1 MFWVLWKLNKRFRH
15 LPLKLSRSG
24 VIIWLAQQS
33 MNPNVS
39 NSSVS
44 LDPIGPVALT
54 SDQVQITDFAVP
66 VPTAQAGRGLYQD
79 GEDIAGISQDIVKIC
94 SRPYRHTTLN
104 WQSSQAVGSM
114 IHTFDPLQHVL
125 SQPMVWNVL
134 APFRYFRCTA
144 RVRFQISGN
153 AFLGGKLIAAW
164 IPPNRINSFCDG
176 WFSLTTLSGIPQ
188 RVEMY
193 PTENSTYELEIPLLM
208 SSRWL
213 DLDQTVNGGLF
224 YNSAGFNSEQLVTLG
239 VVGVWVASALV
250 SEDTIDSSAVSMFV
264 SLENFQLETA
274 YRLNFPALLPPIPT
288 VTPLTKFLP
297 FGSKFVNQVS
307 AIWFG
312 IDPTLLDEKKEKQK
326 QRKAIQV
333 FNSGTSAG
341 EARQKESSGWVSGP
355 VRTVAQ
361 MASVFFPFSGTFS
374 PLVAAV
380 NATASGLA
388 SVLSYFNL
396 DKPRMMALPTQ
407 IISNYRGI
415 AHSDGIDQ
423 VNSLALS
430 SDNAVSAVGLNQP
443 FDPEAL
449 EISRI
454 ASIPQVISS
463 KQVVTSMAASTVI
476 MQWSV
481 APLNVPIVGTNS
493 ALNIDSA
500 ECYAYCPTFA
510 SWAAA
515 PFRFWRGTCVI
526 DVEVVAQAFSKMYLG
541 LSWQPG
547 FGEFAVPVTT
557 VASGTETELLTQIV
571 QVSGNTRA
579 RFVIPYKAGS
589 HWLRND
595 MNAQFNATN
604 SSIFQREKTGR
615 VNGTFTMYVVNPLTS
630 YSASGPN
637 LNPVTVFT
645 SVSFPD
651 LQVARPTGVNLCS
664 VRGGNYVA
672 LQPVGFSEK
681 KQVFNSGESS
691 SDTPSAQLSHNHWF
705 GDKITS
711 IMDVTRRPTSIGFM
725 IGTGVQFASQSIWS
739 LFNTIPQ
746 MSKPLPTDVS
756 TAAESFGNAL
766 PYPNNFAV
774 WFSNI
779 YLAWRGEVSYQLVAE
794 IGGNTTSTQNFL
806 PSSNRPA
813 VKLTNTDAWDFTTFP
828 FLSTGRP
835 TFNVGYTPSA
845 STYTDGTFYKP
856 MYNVDIP
863 IAASVPYYSE
873 STFQMTIDPGLPAIS
888 GSPTTFTFFG
898 APYVTGA
905 MPGVNVTVQPPA
917 SQNVELPFDAVR
929 FTMLASTG
937 DNFSYG
943 ALYPPGVITDYITD
957 GSQSFPLSTTAST
970 YSLPPTWITSVP

>member
-1 MFWVLWKLNKRFRH
+1 
-15 LPLKLSRSG
+15 
-24 VIIWLAQQS
+24 

-94 SRPYRHTTLN
+94 SRPYRHTTLV

-164 IPPNRINSFCDG
+164 VPPNRVNSFCDG
-176 WFSLTTLSGIPQ
+176 WISLTTLSGIPQ

-193 PTENSTYELEIPLLM
+193 PTENSTYELEIPLLL
-208 SSRWL
+208 SSRWM
-213 DLDQTVNGGLF
+213 DLDQTVNGGLSYTNTSF
-224 YNSAGFNSEQLVTLG
+224 LTEQIVSLG
-239 VVGVWVASALV
+239 LIGIWVASALV
-250 SEDTIDSSAVSMFV
+250 SEDTIDSSAVSMWV
-264 SLENFQLETA
+264 NLENFQLETA
-274 YRLNFPALLPPIPT
+274 YRLNFPSLTPPTPI
-288 VTPLTKFLP
+288 VSPLTKFLP
-297 FGSKFVNQVS
+297 FGTKFVNQVG

-312 IDPTLLDEKKEKQK
+312 IDPTLLEEKEKREK
-326 QRKAIQV
+326 GRKAVQV

-341 EARQKESSGWVSGP
+341 EARQKESSGWISGP
-355 VRTVAQ
+355 LRTVAQ
-361 MASVFFPFSGTFS
+361 MASVFSPFSGTFS

-388 SVLSYFNL
+388 SVLSFFNL

-407 IISNYRGI
+407 IISNYRNI
-415 AHSDGIDQ
+415 AHSDGVDQ

-449 EISRI
+449 QISRI

-463 KQVVTSMAASTVI
+463 QQVVTSMAASTVI

-481 APLNVPIVGTNS
+481 APWNVPVVGTNS
-493 ALNIDSA
+493 ALNVDSS

-510 SWAAA
+510 SWVSA

-547 FGEFAVPVTT
+547 FGEYAVPVTT

-589 HWLRND
+589 HWLRTD
-595 MNAQFNATN
+595 YNAQFNATN
-604 SSIFQREKTGR
+604 SSIVQREKTGR

-651 LQVARPTGVNLCS
+651 LQVARPTGVSMCS
-664 VRGGNYVA
+664 VRGGNYSA
-672 LQPVGFSEK
+672 LQNPGLTEK
-681 KQVFNSGESS
+681 KAQVFNSGESS

-711 IMDVTRRPTSIGFM
+711 ILDVTRRPSSIGWM
-725 IGTGVQFASQSIWS
+725 IGNTTQLAYQSIWS
-739 LFNTIPQ
+739 LFNTIPS
-746 MSKPLPTDVS
+746 MAKPQPTDVS

-779 YLAWRGEVSYQLVAE
+779 YLAWRGEVSYQLLAE
-794 IGGNTTSTQNFL
+794 IGGNITSSANYL
-806 PSSNRPA
+806 PSNDRPA
-813 VKLTNTDAWDFTTFP
+813 VKLTNVDAWDFTSFP
-828 FLSTGRP
+828 FPSFGRP
-835 TFNVGYTPSA
+835 NFSGYVPSA
-845 STYTDGTFYKP
+845 STYTDGSFYKP
-856 MYNVDIP
+856 MYNTDIP
-863 IAASVPYYSE
+863 MTASVPYYSE
-873 STFQMTIDPGLPAIS
+873 STFQMTIDPGLPAIG
-888 GSPTTFTFFG
+888 GSPPTFAYFG
-898 APYVTGA
+898 TPYVTGA
-905 MPGVNVTVQPPA
+905 MPGVNVSVQMPVPLNTEVA
-917 SQNVELPFDAVR
+917 FDPMR

-937 DNFSYG
+937 DNFSFG

-957 GSQSFPLSTTAST
+957 GSQTFSLYTTPLN
-970 YSLPPTWITSVP
+970 YSHPINWITSVP